1 MGIARYMDAKGY
13 GSSASCGRRDSLE
26 GIDGIEGLREF
37 PHAKSSEEEK
47 RVATVVGYTLP
58 DTRASDVEDDTDRE

>member
-13 GSSASCGRRDSLE
+13 GSSASCGRRDSWE

-47 RVATVVGYTLP
+47 RVATVVGYTLS
-58 DTRASDVEDDTDRE
+58 TQTSDAEDDNDEE